1 MSYDNLLIYVVFKTG
16 LYIITDILCGI
27 QPNIY
32 IRITNHRKFKY
43 LLCLRFENDI
53 AIHYA
58 LSFTIYVLSHP
69 QKGGNR
75 I

>member
-32 IRITNHRKFKY
+32 IRIPITNHRKFKY
-43 LLCLRFENDI
+43 LLFENDI
-53 AIHYA
+53 AIQNA
-58 LSFTIYVLSHP
+58 SSSTIYILSHP
-69 QKGGNR
+69 QKGGNG